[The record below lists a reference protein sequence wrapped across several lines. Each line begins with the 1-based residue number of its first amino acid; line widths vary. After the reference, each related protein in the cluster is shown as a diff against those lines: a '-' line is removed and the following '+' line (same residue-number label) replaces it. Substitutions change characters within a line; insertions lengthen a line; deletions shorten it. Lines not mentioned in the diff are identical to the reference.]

1 VNRVLVSVVLSSF
14 VAPFS
19 TSALGVSLPLVAR
32 DLGAASV
39 DSVETLVALT
49 LAVAM
54 FVLPLGRAADL
65 WGHVVVFRMGLLL
78 AMAGFALAS
87 LSPNFLMLCGAL
99 AVGGVGLA
107 AVFGSN
113 NALLFQAVAPD
124 RRASAVGI
132 NSMSVYLGLL
142 TGPFLGGFLAQVSW
156 RAVFLPAL
164 ALLLASV
171 VLAAGP
177 SARQGRGGESF
188 DWVGAALLALS
199 LALLVLGVSAAS
211 PLFTSFGLVA
221 SAFTG
226 LYESRQRS
234 PVVDVGLFRSF
245 VFSALLIA
253 AFLNYL
259 STAALTPA
267 LSLLFQEEYGMT
279 PQDAGM
285 LLGLQALAMAISA
298 PLAGRLSDKTSP
310 SAVSA
315 GGAALLA
322 ASLFAYSHV
331 ALSSPSPHL
340 LFLMGVGFAFFI
352 VPNTTLILLSVPPAR
367 RGTASALV
375 AEARVVG
382 QSLSNAVAVNVLR
395 SYSSLPSGVS
405 ALLLLLSAVAV
416 ATAVLSTARYI
427 AMRL

>member
-1 VNRVLVSVVLSSF
+1 
-14 VAPFS
+14 
-19 TSALGVSLPLVAR
+19 
-32 DLGAASV
+32 
-39 DSVETLVALT
+39 
-49 LAVAM
+49 M
-54 FVLPLGRAADL
+54 
-65 WGHVVVFRMGLLL
+65 
-78 AMAGFALAS
+78 
-87 LSPNFLMLCGAL
+87 
-99 AVGGVGLA
+99 
-107 AVFGSN
+107 
-113 NALLFQAVAPD
+113 
-124 RRASAVGI
+124 
-132 NSMSVYLGLL
+132 
-142 TGPFLGGFLAQVSW
+142 
-156 RAVFLPAL
+156 
-164 ALLLASV
+164 
-171 VLAAGP
+171 
-177 SARQGRGGESF
+177 
-188 DWVGAALLALS
+188 GAALFALS
-199 LALLVLGVSAAS
+199 LALVVLGVSAAS
-211 PLFTSFGLVA
+211 PLFASLGLAALV
-221 SAFTG
+221 FTG

-234 PVVDVGLFRSF
+234 PVVDVVLFRSF

-285 LLGLQALAMAISA
+285 LLALQALAMAISA

-310 SAVSA
+310 STVSA

-322 ASLFAYSHV
+322 ASLFAYSHA

-375 AEARVVG
+375 AEARVAG
-382 QSLSNAVAVNVLR
+382 QSLSNAVAVNVLK

-405 ALLLLLSAVAV
+405 ALLLSAVAV
-416 ATAVLSTARYI
+416 ATAVLSAARYI

>member
-39 DSVETLVALT
+39 DSVEALVALT

-65 WGHVVVFRMGLLL
+65 LGHVVVFRMGLLL

-87 LSPNFLMLCGAL
+87 LSPNFLMLSGAL

-124 RRASAVGI
+124 RRASAVGL

-171 VLAAGP
+171 VLATGP
-177 SARQGRGGESF
+177 SPRQARDGECF

-211 PLFTSFGLVA
+211 PLFTGLGLAALVFTSF
-221 SAFTG
+221 
-226 LYESRQRS
+226 YECRQRS

-253 AFLNYL
+253 AFLNYV

-267 LSLLFQEEYGMT
+267 LSLLFQEEYEMT

-285 LLGLQALAMAISA
+285 LLVLQALAMAISA

-310 SAVSA
+310 SAVSV

-331 ALSSPSPHL
+331 ALSSLSPHL
-340 LFLMGVGFAFFI
+340 LFLMGVGFVFFI

-395 SYSSLPSGVS
+395 SHSSLPSGVS
-405 ALLLLLSAVAV
+405 ALLLLSAVAV
-416 ATAVLSTARYI
+416 ATAVLSAARYI

>member
-1 VNRVLVSVVLSSF
+1 MNRVLVSVVLSSF

-39 DSVETLVALT
+39 DSVEALVALT

-65 WGHVVVFRMGLLL
+65 LGHVVVFRMGLLL

-87 LSPNFLMLCGAL
+87 LSPNFLLLCGAL

-124 RRASAVGI
+124 RRASAVGL

-171 VLAAGP
+171 VLAGGP
-177 SARQGRGGESF
+177 SPRQGRGGESF

-211 PLFTSFGLVA
+211 PLFTGLGLVA
-221 SAFTG
+221 LVFTG
-226 LYESRQRS
+226 LY
-234 PVVDVGLFRSF
+234 
-245 VFSALLIA
+245 
-253 AFLNYL
+253 N
-259 STAALTPA
+259 
-267 LSLLFQEEYGMT
+267 
-279 PQDAGM
+279 
-285 LLGLQALAMAISA
+285 
-298 PLAGRLSDKTSP
+298 
-310 SAVSA
+310 
-315 GGAALLA
+315 
-322 ASLFAYSHV
+322 
-331 ALSSPSPHL
+331 
-340 LFLMGVGFAFFI
+340 
-352 VPNTTLILLSVPPAR
+352 R
-367 RGTASALV
+367 RKP
-375 AEARVVG
+375 R
-382 QSLSNAVAVNVLR
+382 
-395 SYSSLPSGVS
+395 PSGRGWEK
-405 ALLLLLSAVAV
+405 AFKDGHF
-416 ATAVLSTARYI
+416 YG
-427 AMRL
+427 

>member
-1 VNRVLVSVVLSSF
+1 
-14 VAPFS
+14 
-19 TSALGVSLPLVAR
+19 
-32 DLGAASV
+32 
-39 DSVETLVALT
+39 
-49 LAVAM
+49 
-54 FVLPLGRAADL
+54 
-65 WGHVVVFRMGLLL
+65 
-78 AMAGFALAS
+78 
-87 LSPNFLMLCGAL
+87 
-99 AVGGVGLA
+99 
-107 AVFGSN
+107 
-113 NALLFQAVAPD
+113 
-124 RRASAVGI
+124 
-132 NSMSVYLGLL
+132 
-142 TGPFLGGFLAQVSW
+142 
-156 RAVFLPAL
+156 
-164 ALLLASV
+164 
-171 VLAAGP
+171 
-177 SARQGRGGESF
+177 
-188 DWVGAALLALS
+188 
-199 LALLVLGVSAAS
+199 
-211 PLFTSFGLVA
+211 
-221 SAFTG
+221 
-226 LYESRQRS
+226 
-234 PVVDVGLFRSF
+234 VVDVGLFWSF

-267 LSLLFQEEYGMT
+267 LSLLFQEEYGMM
-279 PQDAGM
+279 PQEAGM
-285 LLGLQALAMAISA
+285 LLALQALAMAISA

-352 VPNTTLILLSVPPAR
+352 VPNPTLFSVPPAG

-382 QSLSNAVAVNVLR
+382 QSLSNAVAVNVLK

-416 ATAVLSTARYI
+416 ATAVLSAARYI

>member
-1 VNRVLVSVVLSSF
+1 
-14 VAPFS
+14 
-19 TSALGVSLPLVAR
+19 
-32 DLGAASV
+32 
-39 DSVETLVALT
+39 
-49 LAVAM
+49 
-54 FVLPLGRAADL
+54 
-65 WGHVVVFRMGLLL
+65 
-78 AMAGFALAS
+78 
-87 LSPNFLMLCGAL
+87 MLCRAL

-132 NSMSVYLGLL
+132 NSMSVYLALL

-156 RAVFLPAL
+156 RAVFPPAL

-171 VLAAGP
+171 VLAGDP
-177 SARQGRGGESF
+177 SPRQERGGESY
-188 DWVGAALLALS
+188 DWVGVALLALS
-199 LALLVLGVSAAS
+199 LALVVLGVSAAS
-211 PLFTSFGLVA
+211 PLFTSFGLAALV
-221 SAFTG
+221 FTG
-226 LYESRQRS
+226 LYENRQRS

-253 AFLNYL
+253 AFLSYL
-259 STAALTPA
+259 STAALTPV
-267 LSLLFQEEYGMT
+267 LSLLFQEECEIT
-279 PQDAGM
+279 PQEAGM
-285 LLGLQALAMAISA
+285 LLALLALAMAISA

-315 GGAALLA
+315 GGAGLLA

-331 ALSSPSPHL
+331 ALFSPSPHL

-382 QSLSNAVAVNVLR
+382 QSLS
-395 SYSSLPSGVS
+395 SGGG
-405 ALLLLLSAVAV
+405 
-416 ATAVLSTARYI
+416 
-427 AMRL
+427 